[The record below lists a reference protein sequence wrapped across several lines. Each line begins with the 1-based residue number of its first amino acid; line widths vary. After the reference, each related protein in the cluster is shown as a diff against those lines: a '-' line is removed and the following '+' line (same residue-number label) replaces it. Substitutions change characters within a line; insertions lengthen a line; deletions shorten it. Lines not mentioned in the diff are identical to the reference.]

1 MFIGALHRDFGLL
14 RSVFM
19 GIRMWC
25 ETWDVRRARA
35 AVLVAAAVGLLT
47 RTLIAANEPG
57 PADVRFFQGFARA
70 VAVHGPIRI
79 YEQQLPGL
87 PVYNHPPLAGWIL
100 LGLNGISEFGIS
112 FATLIRWPASLADF
126 LCALLVFEIVR
137 RRATLRTA
145 VLCGTGVAV
154 SPVLIAT
161 SGYHGNTDAVAVM
174 FALAAAHLLA
184 DRKSPLAAG
193 VAAAL
198 SISVK
203 FIPVVV
209 VPALLVAALRGGRP
223 VLVRFAAGFAAVLA
237 LVWGP
242 VLVTVPQ
249 DLQRNVLEYAGGSYR
264 FWGLVRFADVSGL
277 PESVITFMQ
286 GGGHFLFVLL
296 CVAAGARLAWL
307 RPAQLPGVVAAT
319 LGLLLLLSTASG
331 LQYLTWAAAGMFVLG
346 AWEGLA
352 YNAVLGL
359 TAVLGYSGRSA
370 VLWSEP
376 LLYLGAAGWIVLAAG
391 LATGIHRLVTT
402 RPDGDPSGRTGR
414 GRLSVPRTSQPSGS
428 AVT

>member
-1 MFIGALHRDFGLL
+1 MFIGALHGVVGLL

-25 ETWDVRRARA
+25 ETLDVRRARA
-35 AVLVAAAVGLLT
+35 AVLVAAAVGLLV
-47 RTLIAANEPG
+47 RTVIAANVPG
-57 PADVRFFQGFARA
+57 PADVRFFQGFAQA
-70 VAVHGPIRI
+70 VAAHGPIRI
-79 YEQQLPGL
+79 YEQSMPGL
-87 PVYNHPPLAGWIL
+87 PVYNHPPLAGWML
-100 LGLNGISEFGIS
+100 LGLNSLSEFGMS
-112 FATLIRWPASLADF
+112 FATLIRWPASIADF

-137 RRATLRTA
+137 RRAALRTA
-145 VLCGTGVAV
+145 VLCAAGVAV

-184 DRKSPLAAG
+184 DRRSPLAAG
-193 VAAAL
+193 AAAAL

-203 FIPVVV
+203 FVPVVV
-209 VPALLVAALRGGRP
+209 IPALLVAALRGGRP
-223 VLVRFAAGFAAVLA
+223 VLVRFAAGFAAVFA

-249 DLQRNVLEYAGGSYR
+249 DLQRNVLEYAGGGYR
-264 FWGLVRFADVSGL
+264 FWGLVRFADVFGL
-277 PESVITFMQ
+277 PESVIAFMQ
-286 GGGHFLFVLL
+286 GGGHFLFVLP
-296 CVAAGARLAWL
+296 CVAAGVWLAWL
-307 RPAQLPGVVAAT
+307 RPAQLPGVVAVT

-346 AWEGLA
+346 PWEGFA
-352 YNAVLGL
+352 YSCVLGL

-370 VLWSEP
+370 VSWSEP
-376 LLYLGAAGWIVLAAG
+376 VLYLGAAGWIVLAAG
-391 LATGIHRLVTT
+391 LATGVRRLLSA
-402 RPDGDPSGRTGR
+402 RPGVARTGR
-414 GRLSVPRTSQPSGS
+414 SGGAQVSAPRTSQPSGS